1 MKLRQWQQDCVKTA
15 LQVYQDE
22 RHFLCLAT
30 PGAGKTHMAAE
41 LAFQLYQSG
50 KIDFV
55 LCFSPSVSVAKSIH
69 DTFRQ
74 RFCARFDGVIG
85 AVGCSYTY
93 QSMLFFNEDF
103 WSMLK
108 LNRVLV
114 IFDEVHHCSGTS
126 IENANSWGEEI
137 ILNIQKHA
145 AFTLALTGTP
155 WRSDK
160 TPIVMARYSDPEG
173 LIQCDFAYGLKEATR
188 DHVCR
193 VPNIV
198 LVDNEHLVLSED
210 DEDKKIFKSLQDL
223 LSYSDI
229 TYHAVITNDS
239 AMKHVLS
246 LAISR
251 LESIREENPDAGG
264 LIVAS
269 SVQHALLI
277 LHILKGIFN
286 QSAVLVSYK
295 DPKAVKTIEDFRANS
310 IKWIVSVG
318 MVSEGTDIPRL
329 QVCCHLSRVKT
340 ELYFRQVL
348 GRILRINKASKQ
360 EAWLY
365 TFAEPQLTKFAHRL
379 KEDIPEAQVIFDN
392 REKKE
397 NEKTQEIIPLSPSL
411 SSSESKASQQLMFTP
426 SDLGGNLVS
435 TYTLTFS
442 KQSHSEVIQFLGR
455 FREKIVEVFDSS
467 LKNQSP

>member
-1 MKLRQWQQDCVKTA
+1 MKLRQWQQECVKKA
-15 LQVYQDE
+15 LAIYQNE

-41 LAFQLYQSG
+41 LAFQLHQSG

-55 LCFSPSVSVAKSIH
+55 LCFSPSVSVSKSIH
-69 DTFRQ
+69 DTFNR
-74 RFCARFDGVIG
+74 RFNARFDGVIG

-93 QSMLFFNEDF
+93 QSMLFFNDDF
-103 WSMLK
+103 WSLLK

-126 IENANSWGEEI
+126 VENANSWGEEI

-145 AFTLALTGTP
+145 AYTLALTGTP

-160 TPIVMARYSDPEG
+160 APIVMARYSDPEG
-173 LIQCDFAYGLKEATR
+173 RIQCDFTYGLKEATR
-188 DHVCR
+188 DYVCR
-193 VPNIV
+193 LPNIV
-198 LVDNEHLVLSED
+198 LVDNEQLVLSVVNED
-210 DEDKKIFKSLQDL
+210 NKIFKNLQDL
-223 LSYSDI
+223 LSHSDI
-229 TYHAVITNDS
+229 TYQDVINNDI

-251 LESIREENPDAGG
+251 LEAIREENPKAGG

-269 SVQHALLI
+269 SVQHASLI
-277 LHILKGIFN
+277 LHKLEGVFN

-295 DPKAVKTIEDFRANS
+295 DPKAAKIIEDFRTNS
-310 IKWIVSVG
+310 IQWIVSVG

-329 QVCCHLSRVKT
+329 QICCHLSRVKT

-348 GRILRINKASKQ
+348 GRILRISNATNQ

-365 TFAEPQLTKFAHRL
+365 TFAEPQLTAFSNRL
-379 KEDIPEAQVIFDN
+379 KEDVPGCEVIFEAVMKTDDQNVLGLPLN
-392 REKKE
+392 R
-397 NEKTQEIIPLSPSL
+397 PSL
-411 SSSESKASQQLMFTP
+411 TPSHNRDSQQLIFSY
-426 SDLGGNLVS
+426 SD
-435 TYTLTFS
+435 S
-442 KQSHSEVIQFLGR
+442 KNGTVMETSLMLSEHSNTEVLQFLGR
-455 FREKIVEVFDSS
+455 FREKMVNVFDSPF
-467 LKNQSP
+467 QS

>member
-1 MKLRQWQQDCVKTA
+1 MKLRLWQQDCVKEA
-15 LQVYQDE
+15 LKTYQNE

-41 LAFQLYQSG
+41 LAFQLYQSE

-55 LCFSPSVSVAKSIH
+55 LCFSPSVSVSKSIH
-69 DTFRQ
+69 DTFSR
-74 RFCARFDGVIG
+74 RFNARFDGVIG

-93 QSMLFFNEDF
+93 QSMLFFNEGF
-103 WSMLK
+103 WSLLK

-114 IFDEVHHCSGTS
+114 IFDEVHHCSGSS

-137 ILNIQKHA
+137 ILNIQKNA

-160 TPIVMARYSDPEG
+160 TPIVMARYSNPEG
-173 LIQCDFAYGLKEATR
+173 RIQCDFTYGLKEATR

-193 VPNIV
+193 LPNIV
-198 LVDNEHLVLSED
+198 LVDNEQLVLSAD
-210 DEDKKIFKSLQDL
+210 DENKKTFLNLQDL
-223 LSYSDI
+223 LTHSDI
-229 TYHAVITNDS
+229 TYQDVITNDL
-239 AMKHVLS
+239 AMKHVLN

-251 LESIREENPDAGG
+251 LKSIRKDNPDAGG

-269 SVQHALLI
+269 SVQHAWLI
-277 LHILKGIFN
+277 LHILKSIFG

-295 DPKAVKTIEDFRANS
+295 DPNAAKTIEHFRTNS
-310 IKWIVSVG
+310 IQWIVSVG

-348 GRILRINKASKQ
+348 GRILRINKATNQ
-360 EAWLY
+360 QAWLY
-365 TFAEPQLTKFAHRL
+365 TFAEPQLTEFANRL
-379 KEDIPEAQVIFDN
+379 KKDVPECEVIFDAV
-392 REKKE
+392 EKKDAQ
-397 NEKTQEIIPLSPSL
+397 NVQSPPLNNPCLTPSQ
-411 SSSESKASQQLMFTP
+411 SRDSQQLIFSY
-426 SDLGGNLVS
+426 SDSRNVRVTESFL
-435 TYTLTFS
+435 TLS
-442 KQSHSEVIQFLGR
+442 EHSHTEVLQFLGR
-455 FREKIVEVFDSS
+455 FREKMVNVFDS
-467 LKNQSP
+467 PF

>member
-1 MKLRQWQQDCVKTA
+1 MKLRQWQQECVKKA
-15 LQVYQDE
+15 LTIYQHE

-41 LAFQLYQSG
+41 LAFQLYQAG

-55 LCFSPSVSVAKSIH
+55 LCFSPSVSVSKSIH
-69 DTFRQ
+69 DTFNR
-74 RFCARFDGVIG
+74 RFNARFDGVIG

-93 QSMLFFNEDF
+93 QSMLFFNDDF
-103 WSMLK
+103 WSLLK

-126 IENANSWGEEI
+126 VENANSWGEEI

-145 AFTLALTGTP
+145 AYTLALTGTP

-160 TPIVMARYSDPEG
+160 APIVMARYSDPEG
-173 LIQCDFAYGLKEATR
+173 CIQCDFTYGLKEATR
-188 DHVCR
+188 DCVCR
-193 VPNIV
+193 LPNIV
-198 LVDNEHLVLSED
+198 LVDNEHLVLSMANENN
-210 DEDKKIFKSLQDL
+210 KIFNSLQEL
-223 LSYSDI
+223 LSHSDI
-229 TYHAVITNDS
+229 TYQDVINNDM

-251 LESIREENPDAGG
+251 LEAIREENPKAGG

-269 SVQHALLI
+269 SVQHASLI
-277 LHILKGIFN
+277 LHKLEGVFN

-295 DPKAVKTIEDFRANS
+295 DPKAAKTIEDFRTNS
-310 IKWIVSVG
+310 IQWIVSVG

-329 QVCCHLSRVKT
+329 QICCHLSRVKT

-348 GRILRINKASKQ
+348 GRILRINKASNQ

-365 TFAEPQLTKFAHRL
+365 TFAEPQLAEFAHRL
-379 KEDIPEAQVIFDN
+379 KEDVPECEVIFEAVE
-392 REKKE
+392 EKG
-397 NEKTQEIIPLSPSL
+397 TQTMQAVSLDSPSL
-411 SSSESKASQQLMFTP
+411 TTSQIRESQQLIFTY
-426 SDLGGNLVS
+426 SDSSSDRVTASSL
-435 TYTLTFS
+435 TLTE
-442 KQSHSEVIQFLGR
+442 HSNAEVLQFLGR
-455 FREKIVEVFDSS
+455 FREKIVNVFDSPF
-467 LKNQSP
+467 QS

>member
-1 MKLRQWQQDCVKTA
+1 MKLRQWQQDCVNEA
-15 LQVYQDE
+15 LRIYHHNQ
-22 RHFLCLAT
+22 HFLCLAT

-41 LAFQLYQSG
+41 LAFQLYQCG

-55 LCFSPSVSVAKSIH
+55 LCFSPSITVSKAIH
-69 DTFRQ
+69 DTFSQ
-74 RFCARFDGVIG
+74 RFNARFDGVIG
-85 AVGCSYTY
+85 AVGSSYTY

-103 WSMLK
+103 WSLIK

-126 IENANSWGEEI
+126 VENANSWGEEI

-160 TPIVMARYSDPEG
+160 APIVMARYSDPEG
-173 LIQCDFAYGLKEATR
+173 LIQCDFTYGLKEAIR

-198 LVDNEHLVLSED
+198 LVDNEKLVLAQN
-210 DEDKKIFKSLQDL
+210 DEDKKIFNSLNDL
-223 LSYSDI
+223 LSHSNINYQD
-229 TYHAVITNDS
+229 VITNDM
-239 AMKHVLS
+239 AMKHVLN

-251 LESIREENPDAGG
+251 LESIRKDNADAGG
-264 LIVAS
+264 LIVAA
-269 SVQHALLI
+269 SVQHAMLI
-277 LHILKGIFN
+277 MHILKSVFN

-295 DPKAVKTIEDFRANS
+295 DPRAAKTIEHFRTNS
-310 IKWIVSVG
+310 IQWIVSVG

-348 GRILRINKASKQ
+348 GRILRINKAVNQ
-360 EAWLY
+360 EAWMY
-365 TFAEPQLTKFAHRL
+365 TFAEPKLTEFSNRL
-379 KEDIPEAQVIFDN
+379 KEDVPESQIIFNGNNETINNNIKKLSFENARLDLSHSKELQQIIFSYNDLKSN
-392 REKKE
+392 RVV
-397 NEKTQEIIPLSPSL
+397 T
-411 SSSESKASQQLMFTP
+411 SSMTLSESSNTMI
-426 SDLGGNLVS
+426 V
-435 TYTLTFS
+435 
-442 KQSHSEVIQFLGR
+442 HFLGR
-455 FREKIVEVFDSS
+455 YREKMVNVFDS
-467 LKNQSP
+467 PF

>member
-1 MKLRQWQQDCVKTA
+1 MKLRQWQQDCVKAA

-55 LCFSPSVSVAKSIH
+55 LCFSPSVSVSKSIH
-69 DTFRQ
+69 DTFSQ

-103 WSMLK
+103 WSLLK

-126 IENANSWGEEI
+126 VENANSWGEEI

-160 TPIVMARYSDPEG
+160 APIVMARYSDPEG
-173 LIQCDFAYGLKEATR
+173 RIQCDFTYGLKEATR

-198 LVDNEHLVLSED
+198 LVDNEQLVVSD
-210 DEDKKIFKSLQDL
+210 RDEEQKAFKNLQEL
-223 LSYSDI
+223 LSHSDI
-229 TYHAVITNDS
+229 TYQDVITNDM
-239 AMKHVLS
+239 ALEHVLN

-251 LESIREENPDAGG
+251 LESIRENNPEAGG

-277 LHILKGIFN
+277 LHILKGTFN

-295 DPKAVKTIEDFRANS
+295 DPKAAKTIEDFRTNS
-310 IKWIVSVG
+310 IQWIVSVG

-348 GRILRINKASKQ
+348 GRILRISKAANQ

-365 TFAEPQLTKFAHRL
+365 TFAEPQLAEFAKRL
-379 KEDIPEAQVIFDN
+379 KEDVPECKVVFDAIDTHVTQSNTGITLAGLGLTSAPIRDLQTLILSRNIPITDKV
-392 REKKE
+392 
-397 NEKTQEIIPLSPSL
+397 T
-411 SSSESKASQQLMFTP
+411 SSSP
-426 SDLGGNLVS
+426 
-435 TYTLTFS
+435 TL
-442 KQSHSEVIQFLGR
+442 SEHTHTEVLQFLGR
-455 FREKIVEVFDSS
+455 FRERMVNVFDSPFQ
-467 LKNQSP
+467 N

>member
-1 MKLRQWQQDCVKTA
+1 MKLRQWQQDCVKAA
-15 LQVYQDE
+15 LQMYQDE

-41 LAFQLYQSG
+41 LAFQLYQLG

-55 LCFSPSVSVAKSIH
+55 LCFSPSVSVSKSIH
-69 DTFRQ
+69 DTFSK
-74 RFCARFDGVIG
+74 RFSTRFDGVIG

-103 WSMLK
+103 WSLLK

-126 IENANSWGEEI
+126 VENANSWGEEI

-160 TPIVMARYSDPEG
+160 APIVMARYSDPEG
-173 LIQCDFAYGLKEATR
+173 RIQCDFVYGLKEATR

-198 LVDNEHLVLSED
+198 LVDNEQLVVSD
-210 DEDKKIFKSLQDL
+210 NDEEQKVFKNLQEL
-223 LSYSDI
+223 LSHSDI
-229 TYHAVITNDS
+229 TYQDIVTNDM
-239 AMKHVLS
+239 ALKHVLN

-251 LESIREENPDAGG
+251 LESIRENNPEAGG

-277 LHILKGIFN
+277 LHILKSIFN

-295 DPKAVKTIEDFRANS
+295 DPKAAKTIEDFRTNS
-310 IKWIVSVG
+310 IQWIVSVG

-348 GRILRINKASKQ
+348 GRILRINKATNQ
-360 EAWLY
+360 DAWLY
-365 TFAEPQLTKFAHRL
+365 TFAERQLTEFAKRL
-379 KEDIPEAQVIFDN
+379 KNDVPECEVIFEAVVKN
-392 REKKE
+392 
-397 NEKTQEIIPLSPSL
+397 NVQNVQVLPLNSL
-411 SSSESKASQQLMFTP
+411 SLTPSCSRDSQQLIFSYSDSKSGTVTETP
-426 SDLGGNLVS
+426 L
-435 TYTLTFS
+435 TLS
-442 KQSHSEVIQFLGR
+442 EHSHTEVLQFLGR
-455 FREKIVEVFDSS
+455 FREKVLNVFDSPF
-467 LKNQSP
+467 QD

>member
-1 MKLRQWQQDCVKTA
+1 MKLRQWQQDCVNEA
-15 LQVYQDE
+15 LRIYQND

-30 PGAGKTHMAAE
+30 PGAGKTHMASE

-55 LCFSPSVSVAKSIH
+55 LCFSPSISVSKAIH
-69 DTFRQ
+69 DTFSQ
-74 RFCARFDGVIG
+74 RFNARFDGVIG

-93 QSMLFFNEDF
+93 QSMLFFDEGF
-103 WSMLK
+103 WSLLK

-114 IFDEVHHCSGTS
+114 IFDEVHHCSGTCV
-126 IENANSWGEEI
+126 ENANSWGEEI

-160 TPIVMARYSDPEG
+160 APIVMARYSDPEG
-173 LIQCDFAYGLKEATR
+173 RIQCDFTYGLKEATR

-198 LVDNEHLVLSED
+198 LVDNEILALAQD
-210 DEDKKIFKSLQDL
+210 DEDTKIFNSLNDL
-223 LSYSDI
+223 LSHSNI
-229 TYHAVITNDS
+229 TYQDVITNDM
-239 AMKHVLS
+239 AMKHVLN

-251 LESIREENPDAGG
+251 LKSIRLDNPDAGG
-264 LIVAS
+264 LIVAA

-277 LHILKGIFN
+277 LHILESVFN
-286 QSAVLVSYK
+286 QSAVLVTYK
-295 DPKAVKTIEDFRANS
+295 DPRAAKTIEHFRTNS
-310 IKWIVSVG
+310 IQWIVSVG

-348 GRILRINKASKQ
+348 GRILRINKAANQ
-360 EAWLY
+360 EAWMY
-365 TFAEPQLTKFAHRL
+365 TFAEPQLTEFSNRL
-379 KEDIPEAQVIFDN
+379 KKDVPESQIIFNGHNDIINNNIKELSFETARLNLPHDKELQQIIFPYNDLMSN
-392 REKKE
+392 RVVTPPMTLSE
-397 NEKTQEIIPLSPSL
+397 NSNT
-411 SSSESKASQQLMFTP
+411 M
-426 SDLGGNLVS
+426 VV
-435 TYTLTFS
+435 
-442 KQSHSEVIQFLGR
+442 HFLGR
-455 FREKIVEVFDSS
+455 FREKMVNVFDS
-467 LKNQSP
+467 PF

>member
-1 MKLRQWQQDCVKTA
+1 MKLRQWQQDCVNDA
-15 LQVYQDE
+15 LKIYQNA

-30 PGAGKTHMAAE
+30 PGAGKTRMAAE
-41 LAFQLYQSG
+41 LAFRLYKSG

-55 LCFSPSVSVAKSIH
+55 LCFSPSVSVSKSIH
-69 DTFRQ
+69 DTFSQ
-74 RFCARFDGVIG
+74 RFGARFDGVIG

-93 QSMLFFNEDF
+93 QSLLFFNEDF
-103 WSMLK
+103 WSLLK

-126 IENANSWGEEI
+126 VENANSWGEEI

-160 TPIVMARYSDPEG
+160 APIVMARYSDPEG
-173 LIQCDFAYGLKEATR
+173 RIQCDFAYGLKEATR
-188 DHVCR
+188 DQVCR

-198 LVDNEHLVLSED
+198 LVDNEQLVVSD
-210 DEDKKIFKSLQDL
+210 NDEEQKAFKNLQEL
-223 LSYSDI
+223 LSHSDI
-229 TYHAVITNDS
+229 TYQDVITNDM
-239 AMKHVLS
+239 AMKHVLN

-251 LESIREENPDAGG
+251 LESIREKNPEAGG

-277 LHILKGIFN
+277 LHILKGTFN

-295 DPKAVKTIEDFRANS
+295 DPRAAKTIEHFRTNS
-310 IKWIVSVG
+310 IQWIVSVG

-348 GRILRINKASKQ
+348 GRILRISKSANQ

-365 TFAEPQLTKFAHRL
+365 TFAEPKLTEFAKRL
-379 KEDIPEAQVIFDN
+379 KNDVPECEVIFEAV
-392 REKKE
+392 EKKDDH
-397 NEKTQEIIPLSPSL
+397 NVQGLPLNRPSL
-411 SSSESKASQQLMFTP
+411 TPSHNRDSQQLIFSY
-426 SDLGGNLVS
+426 SDSKNDTVMATSL
-435 TYTLTFS
+435 TLS
-442 KQSHSEVIQFLGR
+442 EHSNTEVLQFLGR
-455 FREKIVEVFDSS
+455 FREKMVNVFDSPF
-467 LKNQSP
+467 QT

>member
-1 MKLRQWQQDCVKTA
+1 MKLRQWQQDCVKEA
-15 LQVYQDE
+15 LNIYQNE

-30 PGAGKTHMAAE
+30 PGAGKTQMAAE
-41 LAFQLYQSG
+41 LAFQLYKSE

-55 LCFSPSVSVAKSIH
+55 LCFSPSVSVSKSIH
-69 DTFRQ
+69 DTFSR
-74 RFCARFDGVIG
+74 RFNARFDGVIG

-93 QSMLFFNEDF
+93 QSMLFFNEGF
-103 WSMLK
+103 WSLLK
-108 LNRVLV
+108 QNRVLV
-114 IFDEVHHCSGTS
+114 IFDEVHHCSGSS

-137 ILNIQKHA
+137 ILNIQAYA

-173 LIQCDFAYGLKEATR
+173 RIQCDFTYGLKEATR

-193 VPNIV
+193 VPSIV
-198 LVDNEHLVLSED
+198 LVDNEQVVLSGV
-210 DEDKKIFKSLQDL
+210 DEDKKIFKNLQDL
-223 LSYSDI
+223 LSHSDI
-229 TYHAVITNDS
+229 TYQDVINNDM

-246 LAISR
+246 LAICR
-251 LESIREENPDAGG
+251 LEAIREDNPKSGG

-277 LHILKGIFN
+277 LDILKGIFN

-295 DPKAVKTIEDFRANS
+295 DPKAAKTIEDFRSNS
-310 IKWIVSVG
+310 TQWIVSVG

-348 GRILRINKASKQ
+348 GRILRINKATNQ
-360 EAWLY
+360 DAWLY
-365 TFAEPQLTKFAHRL
+365 TFAEPQLTEFSKRL
-379 KEDIPEAQVIFDN
+379 KEDVPECEVIFESVVKNDDQN
-392 REKKE
+392 F
-397 NEKTQEIIPLSPSL
+397 QGLPLKSPSL
-411 SSSESKASQQLMFTP
+411 TPSHSRDSQQLVSSY
-426 SDLGGNLVS
+426 SDSKNGKVTETSL
-435 TYTLTFS
+435 TLS
-442 KQSHSEVIQFLGR
+442 EYSHNEVLQFLGR
-455 FREKIVEVFDSS
+455 FKEKMINVFDSPFQ
-467 LKNQSP
+467 N

>member
-1 MKLRQWQQDCVKTA
+1 MKLRQWQQECVKKA
-15 LQVYQDE
+15 LTIYQHE

-41 LAFQLYQSG
+41 LAFELYQSG

-55 LCFSPSVSVAKSIH
+55 LCFSPSVSVSKSIH
-69 DTFRQ
+69 DTFKR
-74 RFCARFDGVIG
+74 RFNVRFDGVIG

-93 QSMLFFNEDF
+93 QSMLFFNDDF
-103 WSMLK
+103 WSLLK

-126 IENANSWGEEI
+126 VENANSWGEEI

-145 AFTLALTGTP
+145 AYTLALTGTP

-160 TPIVMARYSDPEG
+160 APIVMARYSDPEG
-173 LIQCDFAYGLKEATR
+173 RIQCDFTYGLKEATR
-188 DHVCR
+188 DYVCR
-193 VPNIV
+193 LPNIV
-198 LVDNEHLVLSED
+198 LVDNEQLVVSD
-210 DEDKKIFKSLQDL
+210 NQEDKKTFKNLQDL
-223 LSYSDI
+223 LSHSDV
-229 TYHAVITNDS
+229 TYQDVITNDM
-239 AMKHVLS
+239 AIKHVLH

-251 LESIREENPDAGG
+251 LKSIREDNPDAGG

-277 LHILKGIFN
+277 LHILKDIFH

-295 DPKAVKTIEDFRANS
+295 DSHAAKTIEHFGTNS
-310 IKWIVSVG
+310 IQWIVSVG

-348 GRILRINKASKQ
+348 GRILRINKSANQ

-365 TFAEPQLTKFAHRL
+365 TFAEPQLTEFANRL
-379 KEDIPEAQVIFDN
+379 KEDVPECEVIFDVL
-392 REKKE
+392 KK
-397 NEKTQEIIPLSPSL
+397 NNIKNVQGFSFNNPILTPFHSKDSQQLIFSY
-411 SSSESKASQQLMFTP
+411 SESKNNTVREISRTLSEQ
-426 SDLGGNLVS
+426 S
-435 TYTLTFS
+435 YT
-442 KQSHSEVIQFLGR
+442 EVLQFLGR
-455 FREKIVEVFDSS
+455 FREKMVNVFDSPF
-467 LKNQSP
+467 QS

>member
-1 MKLRQWQQDCVKTA
+1 MKLRQWQQACVKKA
-15 LQVYQDE
+15 LAIYQYE

-41 LAFQLYQSG
+41 LAFRLYESG

-55 LCFSPSVSVAKSIH
+55 LCFSPSVSVSMSIH
-69 DTFRQ
+69 DTFNR
-74 RFCARFDGVIG
+74 RFNARFDGVIG

-93 QSMLFFNEDF
+93 QSMIFFNEGF
-103 WSMLK
+103 WSLLK
-108 LNRVLV
+108 QNRVLV
-114 IFDEVHHCSGTS
+114 IFDEIHHCSGSS

-137 ILNIQKHA
+137 ILNIQKNA

-160 TPIVMARYSDPEG
+160 APIVMARYSDPEG
-173 LIQCDFAYGLKEATR
+173 RIQCDFTYGLKEATR
-188 DHVCR
+188 DYVCR
-193 VPNIV
+193 LPNIV
-198 LVDNEHLVLSED
+198 LVDNEQLVLSGHQED
-210 DEDKKIFKSLQDL
+210 NKTFKNLQDL
-223 LSYSDI
+223 LSHSDV
-229 TYHAVITNDS
+229 TYQDVITNDM
-239 AMKHVLS
+239 AMKHVLN

-251 LESIREENPDAGG
+251 LKSIREDNPDAGG

-295 DPKAVKTIEDFRANS
+295 DPKAAKTIENFRANS
-310 IKWIVSVG
+310 IQWIVSVG

-348 GRILRINKASKQ
+348 GRILRINKSANQ

-365 TFAEPQLTKFAHRL
+365 TFAEPQLTEFAKRL
-379 KEDIPEAQVIFDN
+379 KEDVPESHVIFN
-392 REKKE
+392 TVEKI
-397 NEKTQEIIPLSPSL
+397 NAPYAQDIPLECPGSAPSHITNSEQPIFSYGDL
-411 SSSESKASQQLMFTP
+411 SSNKVIVSSLTLSE
-426 SDLGGNLVS
+426 
-435 TYTLTFS
+435 
-442 KQSHSEVIQFLGR
+442 HSNTAVLQFLGR
-455 FREKIVEVFDSS
+455 FREKMINVFDSPFQ
-467 LKNQSP
+467 N

>member
-1 MKLRQWQQDCVKTA
+1 MKLRQWQQECVKKA
-15 LQVYQDE
+15 LTIYQHE

-55 LCFSPSVSVAKSIH
+55 LCFSPSVSVSKSIH
-69 DTFRQ
+69 DTFNR
-74 RFCARFDGVIG
+74 RFNARFDGVIG

-93 QSMLFFNEDF
+93 QSMLFFNDDF
-103 WSMLK
+103 WSLLK

-126 IENANSWGEEI
+126 VENANSWGEEI

-145 AFTLALTGTP
+145 AYTLALTGTP

-160 TPIVMARYSDPEG
+160 APIVMARYSDPEG
-173 LIQCDFAYGLKEATR
+173 RIQCDFTYGLKEATR
-188 DHVCR
+188 DYVCR
-193 VPNIV
+193 LPNIV
-198 LVDNEHLVLSED
+198 LVDNEQLVLSNHQ
-210 DEDKKIFKSLQDL
+210 EDKKIFKNLKDL
-223 LSYSDI
+223 LSHSHV
-229 TYHAVITNDS
+229 TYQDVITNDM
-239 AMKHVLS
+239 AMKHVLN
-246 LAISR
+246 LAVSR
-251 LESIREENPDAGG
+251 LKSIREENPDAGG

-277 LHILKGIFN
+277 LHILRDIFN
-286 QSAVLVSYK
+286 QSVVLVSYK
-295 DPKAVKTIEDFRANS
+295 DSNAAKTIEHFRTNS
-310 IKWIVSVG
+310 IQWIVSVG

-348 GRILRINKASKQ
+348 GRILRINKSANQ

-365 TFAEPQLTKFAHRL
+365 TFAETQLTEFANRL
-379 KEDIPEAQVIFDN
+379 KEDVPDCKVIFEAIEKNDSQNVQGASLNNLNLTPSNN
-392 REKKE
+392 R
-397 NEKTQEIIPLSPSL
+397 N
-411 SSSESKASQQLMFTP
+411 SQQLNFSY
-426 SDLGGNLVS
+426 SDSSSDRVITSSL
-435 TYTLTFS
+435 TL
-442 KQSHSEVIQFLGR
+442 SELSNTEVLHFLGR
-455 FREKIVEVFDSS
+455 FKERVINVF
-467 LKNQSP
+467 NSPFQD

>member
-1 MKLRQWQQDCVKTA
+1 MKLRKWQQDCVKEA
-15 LQVYQDE
+15 LKNYQNE

-41 LAFQLYQSG
+41 LAFELHQSG

-55 LCFSPSVSVAKSIH
+55 LCFSPSVSVSKSIQ
-69 DTFRQ
+69 DTFSR
-74 RFCARFDGVIG
+74 RFNARFDGVIG
-85 AVGCSYTY
+85 AVGCSYAY
-93 QSMLFFNEDF
+93 QSMLFFNEGF
-103 WSMLK
+103 WSLLK
-108 LNRVLV
+108 LSRVLV
-114 IFDEVHHCSGTS
+114 IFDEVHHCSGSS

-173 LIQCDFAYGLKEATR
+173 RIQCNFTYGLKEATR
-188 DHVCR
+188 DYVCR

-198 LVDNEHLVLSED
+198 LVDNEQVVLSED
-210 DEDKKIFKSLQDL
+210 EEDTKIFKNLQDL
-223 LSYSDI
+223 LSRSDV
-229 TYHAVITNDS
+229 TYQDVITNDL
-239 AMKHVLS
+239 AMKHVLN

-251 LESIREENPDAGG
+251 LEAIREDNPKAGG

-277 LHILKGIFN
+277 LHMLKGIFN

-295 DPKAVKTIEDFRANS
+295 DPKAVKTIEHFRTNS
-310 IKWIVSVG
+310 IQWIVSVG

-348 GRILRINKASKQ
+348 GRILRINNAANQ

-365 TFAEPQLTKFAHRL
+365 TFAEPQLTEFAYRL
-379 KEDIPEAQVIFDN
+379 KENVPACDVIFEAVVKNDD
-392 REKKE
+392 EKGQGLTL
-397 NEKTQEIIPLSPSL
+397 NNPSL
-411 SSSESKASQQLMFTP
+411 TPSHSKVSQQLIF
-426 SDLGGNLVS
+426 SYSES
-435 TYTLTFS
+435 TDNRVISSSPTLS
-442 KQSHSEVIQFLGR
+442 EHSNTEVLQFIGR
-455 FREKIVEVFDSS
+455 FREKMVKIFDSPFQ
-467 LKNQSP
+467 N

>member
-1 MKLRQWQQDCVKTA
+1 MNLRQWQQDCVKAA
-15 LQVYQDE
+15 LKVYQDE

-55 LCFSPSVSVAKSIH
+55 LCFSPSVSVSKSIH
-69 DTFRQ
+69 DSFSQ
-74 RFCARFDGVIG
+74 RFSARFDGVIG

-93 QSMLFFNEDF
+93 QSMLFFNKDF
-103 WSMLK
+103 WSLLK

-126 IENANSWGEEI
+126 VENANSWGEEI

-160 TPIVMARYSDPEG
+160 APIVMARYSDTEG
-173 LIQCDFAYGLKEATR
+173 RIQCDFAYGLKEATR
-188 DHVCR
+188 DQVCR

-198 LVDNEHLVLSED
+198 LIDNEQLVVSDNSE
-210 DEDKKIFKSLQDL
+210 EQKVFKNLQEL
-223 LSYSDI
+223 LSHSDI
-229 TYHAVITNDS
+229 TYQDVITNDM
-239 AMKHVLS
+239 ALKHVLN

-251 LESIREENPDAGG
+251 LECIRENNPEAGG

-277 LHILKGIFN
+277 LHILKGNFN

-295 DPKAVKTIEDFRANS
+295 DPRAAKTIEHFRTNS
-310 IKWIVSVG
+310 IQWIVSVG

-348 GRILRINKASKQ
+348 GRILRISKAANQ

-365 TFAEPQLTKFAHRL
+365 TFAEPQLAEFASRL
-379 KEDIPEAQVIFDN
+379 KEDTPECEVIFESV
-392 REKKE
+392 EKIDVR
-397 NEKTQEIIPLSPSL
+397 NVHGFSIMNLSP
-411 SSSESKASQQLMFTP
+411 TP
-426 SDLGGNLVS
+426 SFS
-435 TYTLTFS
+435 EESQMKTFS
-442 KQSHSEVIQFLGR
+442 YSDSKNVIATETCLTICEHSNAEVLQFLGR
-455 FREKIVEVFDSS
+455 FREKMVNVFDSPFH
-467 LKNQSP
+467 N